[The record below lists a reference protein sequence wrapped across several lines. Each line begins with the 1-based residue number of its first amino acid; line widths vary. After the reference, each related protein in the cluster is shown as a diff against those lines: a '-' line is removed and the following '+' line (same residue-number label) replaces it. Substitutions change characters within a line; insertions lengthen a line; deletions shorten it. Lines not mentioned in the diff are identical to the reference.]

1 MTIQDFKQIQI
12 GVVVATC
19 DRPKLLSER
28 SIPSILNQS
37 RAPDFIVIVDDSS
50 SAENIKKNNDYIK
63 SLRLQKTTVKIIRNI
78 RTTGACGSWNT
89 GIEWI
94 FTQAISPKNTY
105 VAILDD
111 DDAWKAEYLETCIEH
126 CKSGNY
132 DMVATG
138 IERYDSKDKQPVIYP
153 SPSSLIAEDFLVGN
167 GGIQGSNI
175 FIRLSIMLMAGCFDE
190 SLRSSTDRDLCIR
203 IADLGIVNYS
213 HIESNLVEHYAE
225 LYRLRLTSKGSENKL
240 AGLTVFWQ
248 KYRARMSST
257 QQTQFKVR
265 AEKLFSWKQ
274 HAEPIS
280 EIKQNTSLNSYKLDW
295 TTPEPP
301 FRPQVTLYIG
311 VITSEPETVWPLLQ
325 SIDKQNLNAQII
337 ILNNGCSEIELNQ
350 LLTKINRLSLRV
362 KIIDES
368 QQKID
373 SENGVFGKTYKK
385 RPIGQVGIAQA
396 RTMIQRYIGRELSAD
411 RDSIGCILDD
421 DMRIDERAKSFIS
434 WLPFYR
440 EKGFDVILGAYEGAS
455 PNPPINGL
463 RVALVDL
470 VHNLYW
476 LNNISHEQQLPDR
489 RIENILARTNC
500 PDYYYDLSRKHTSH
514 LEQPHWIEKII
525 HGETVLQAKNRLLQ
539 GSVGL
544 ISGNPLTRPLVVV
557 PPQNPLIELKDS
569 VNRGG
574 ITFILNSD
582 ALTQTPNC
590 VLYIGDQEARRS
602 DMIWAIINKF
612 YRGFVI
618 KSVGFPISH
627 IARKSTPKGLNIAK
641 VNAEI
646 IGSTMYSS
654 LMEFLK
660 KHPCHNLDFSDNDV
674 TEIENLFQ
682 HNLSKRMIRL
692 EMSFHRI
699 RGLHQTLKNNFNEP
713 ILSELLDLLEKL
725 FSKEMWLK
733 LNREVFS
740 NNTTKIEVFL
750 KQLRGVSDD
759 YAISDLKH
767 SVRKFKQN

>member
-1 MTIQDFKQIQI
+1 MTIQDLKQIQI
-12 GVVVATC
+12 GVIVATC
-19 DRPKLLSER
+19 DRPMLLSER

-37 RAPDFIVIVDDSS
+37 RAPDFLIVVDDSS
-50 SAENIKKNNDYIK
+50 SAENIKKNNDYIE
-63 SLRLQKTTVKIIRNI
+63 SLRLPNTTIKIIRNN

-94 FTQAISPKNTY
+94 FIQAISPKNTY
-105 VAILDD
+105 LAILDD
-111 DDAWKAEYLETCIEH
+111 DDAWKNEYLETCIEH
-126 CKSGNY
+126 CKSENY

-138 IERYDSKDKQPVIYP
+138 IERYDSEDKPPVIYP
-153 SPSSLIAEDFLVGN
+153 SPISLNADDFLVGN

-175 FIRLSIMLMAGCFDE
+175 FIRLSLMLMTGCFDE

-213 HIESNLVEHYAE
+213 YIQSNLVKHYAE
-225 LYRLRLTSKGSENKL
+225 VNRLRLTSKGSENKL

-248 KYRARMSST
+248 KYRGRMSTS
-257 QQTQFKVR
+257 QQTQFKFR
-265 AEKLFSWKQ
+265 AEKLFSWNHPVQ
-274 HAEPIS
+274 PIS
-280 EIKQNTSLNSYKLDW
+280 EIKQNRSLNSYKLEW
-295 TTPEPP
+295 NTPEAP
-301 FRPQVTLYIG
+301 FRPPVTLYIG
-311 VITSEPETVWPLLQ
+311 VITSEPETVWPLIQ
-325 SIDKQNLNAQII
+325 SIDKQNLNSQII
-337 ILNNGCSEIELNQ
+337 ILTNGCSELKLNQ
-350 LLTKINRLSLRV
+350 LLTKLNRLSLRV

-411 RDSIGCILDD
+411 RDSIGWILDD
-421 DMRIDERAKSFIS
+421 DMRIDERAKSFMS
-434 WLPFYR
+434 WLPIYR
-440 EKGFDVILGAYEGAS
+440 EEGFDVILGAYEGAS

-489 RIENILARTNC
+489 RVENILARTNC

-525 HGETVLQAKNRLLQ
+525 HGETVIEAKNRLLQ
-539 GSVGL
+539 DSVGL
-544 ISGNPLTRPLVVV
+544 IFGNPLTRPLVVV
-557 PPQNPLIELKDS
+557 PSQSPLIELKDS

-574 ITFILNSD
+574 ITFILNSNT
-582 ALTQTPNC
+582 LTQTPNC
-590 VLYIGDQEARRS
+590 MLYIGDQEARRS
-602 DMIWAIINKF
+602 DMMWAIINKF
-612 YRGFVI
+612 FRGFVI
-618 KSVGFPISH
+618 KSVNFPINH

-654 LMEFLK
+654 LMGFLNENPY
-660 KHPCHNLDFSDNDV
+660 HDLDFSENDV
-674 TEIENLFQ
+674 SEIECLFE

-692 EMSFHRI
+692 EMSFYRI
-699 RGLHQTLKNNFNEP
+699 RGLHQTLKRNFNEP
-713 ILSELLDLLEKL
+713 LLSELMDLLEKL
-725 FSKEMWLK
+725 FSEEMWLE
-733 LNREVFS
+733 LNKEVFS
-740 NNTTKIEVFL
+740 SNTTNIGVFL
-750 KQLRGVSDD
+750 KELREVSDD
-759 YAISDLKH
+759 YAISDFQH
-767 SVRKFKQN
+767 STRLFEQD

>member
-19 DRPKLLSER
+19 DRPMLLSER

-37 RAPDFIVIVDDSS
+37 RAPDFIIVVDDSS

-63 SLRLQKTTVKIIRNI
+63 SLRLQKTTIKIIRNT
-78 RTTGACGSWNT
+78 RTSGACGSWNT

-111 DDAWKAEYLETCIEH
+111 DDAWKNEYLETCIEH

-138 IERYDSKDKQPVIYP
+138 IERYDSEDKQPVIYP
-153 SPSSLIAEDFLVGN
+153 SPNSLTPDDFLVGN

-175 FIRLSIMLMAGCFDE
+175 FIRLSLMLMAGCFDE

-213 HIESNLVEHYAE
+213 HIESNLVKHYAE
-225 LYRLRLTSKGSENKL
+225 LNRLRLTSKGSENKL

-248 KYRARMSST
+248 KYRVRMSST
-257 QQTQFKVR
+257 QQTQFKLR
-265 AEKLFSWKQ
+265 AEKLFSWNQ
-274 HAEPIS
+274 PVQPIS
-280 EIKQNTSLNSYKLDW
+280 EIKQNSSLNSYKLEW
-295 TTPEPP
+295 NTPEAP
-301 FRPQVTLYIG
+301 FRPPVTLYIG

-325 SIDKQNLNAQII
+325 SIDKQDLNAQII
-337 ILNNGCSEIELNQ
+337 ILNNGCSELKLNQ
-350 LLTKINRLSLRV
+350 LLTKLNRLSLRV

-373 SENGVFGKTYKK
+373 SKNGVFGKTYKK

-411 RDSIGCILDD
+411 RDSIGWILDD

-440 EKGFDVILGAYEGAS
+440 EEGFDVILGAYEGAS

-525 HGETVLQAKNRLLQ
+525 HGETVMEAKNRLLQ

-574 ITFILNSD
+574 ITFILNSN

-590 VLYIGDQEARRS
+590 MLYIGDQEARRS

-654 LMEFLK
+654 LMGFLNEN
-660 KHPCHNLDFSDNDV
+660 PCHDLDFSENDV
-674 TEIENLFQ
+674 SEIECLFE

-692 EMSFHRI
+692 EMSFYRI
-699 RGLHQTLKNNFNEP
+699 RGLHQTLKRNFNEP
-713 ILSELLDLLEKL
+713 LLSELMDLLEKL
-725 FSKEMWLK
+725 FSEEMWLE
-733 LNREVFS
+733 LNKEVFS
-740 NNTTKIEVFL
+740 NNTTNIGVFL
-750 KQLRGVSDD
+750 KELREVSDD
-759 YAISDLKH
+759 YAKSDFQH
-767 SVRKFKQN
+767 STRLFEQN